1 MGLGG
6 GRSASERCLPPT
18 PRPLRSAS
26 APFRAYRRAIGTI
39 FGLPFFA
46 TRPLPDVLHLQT
58 PVCKER
64 HVGEGATNVMRV
76 SRKPYLLHVGTRETR
91 PKRSG
96 EAGVSWQTGLH
107 EFGTGLSPL
116 RGDPTLLVRGGCR
129 PVARPTKKKSFH
141 NRTDSLSVSRTDTG
155 PPQAKLTTIF
165 FFVGTA
171 FRKLVTERRPSFLGR
186 NPCSEADVRIRRDPP
201 HQLGP
206 A

>member
-1 MGLGG
+1 MDRTAWASTLVHCNRCRAAFRSRSATPANGEGRMGLGG

-64 HVGEGATNVMRV
+64 HVGEGATSVMRV
-76 SRKPYLLHVGTRETR
+76 SRKPYLLHVGTRETG

-96 EAGVSWQTGLH
+96 EAGFSCQTGLH
-107 EFGTGLSPL
+107 ESWTRLCPP
-116 RGDPTLLVRGGCR
+116 RGDPFCLCEEAAAPSRASRKRHHFTAGQTSEL
-129 PVARPTKKKSFH
+129 PKPSQSARQTPELPKP
-141 NRTDSLSVSRTDTG
+141 N
-155 PPQAKLTTIF
+155 
-165 FFVGTA
+165 
-171 FRKLVTERRPSFLGR
+171 
-186 NPCSEADVRIRRDPP
+186 
-201 HQLGP
+201 
-206 A
+206 